1 MADINVENDI
11 VADSAVV
18 VDPTETEAE
27 PEALAETVQVASRSL
42 PSEEVSSQLVEE
54 VSAKAA
60 DQETPVE
67 APTEAAEEPA
77 EEKAID
83 VAEPAL
89 ASATAEDTTPEAQAI
104 PADDEPA
111 TEQAPEV
118 ANEEV
123 AKSVPEPASESVAV
137 PVAASIL
144 AAAAVA
150 TVGSTFDGPGG
161 STEDTP
167 SSATEPAVESTA
179 ERVAPAVV
187 EPAPE
192 PVLESA
198 ASIERSHVVDSDTKV
213 VDQGAESVQAPKDS
227 AEPAVAPLDAPV
239 EVSSPEAPIPATS
252 EPTDTDTPD
261 PAGEADERVAAP
273 EVTPDDAGGADA
285 EGTEEVAG
293 QVEELPSGSPA
304 GVAVVQP
311 SSESH
316 GEEHVVEEAMV
327 VALDEPTPT
336 PQTIAPLPI
345 TTEAADEAPAA
356 VEATQ
361 PEVIAQAQDTTQ
373 SEVIAQP
380 NDTRSVAVEDAP
392 QVAPES
398 ATPVT
403 EPSVP
408 APIDGSADTV
418 DAPALVGEV
427 PVSKAPESSSDEVEE
442 SAPVPVDAET
452 AAAVFEV
459 SPVTSETPVVTETV
473 KDAAQLSS
481 VADESTPAAES
492 TTPEPALEESQPATS
507 AVGAPS
513 DVSVPVPVVEA
524 ETQVAEEAAAVEP
537 QSTDVT
543 SKTAEEA
550 SPQTDTPAPE
560 VTQDVPVA
568 EDTKEEASSNILEIA
583 AAAVATGGV
592 AALAGTS
599 IQSVVADSRSL
610 ETQDD
615 TRHDAVE
622 PKALESKSATP
633 EDDKPAAQVDVDTDD
648 AISEDYVL
656 VDDVAIPDTEQAD
669 LHPLEEPVPVIERSV
684 VSLDDDGTVAPE
696 GTPIVK
702 EVASSEP
709 TIVDAETKD
718 LVVVESTEIPTAD
731 PQAAPIADTEASQA
745 TVQDDAVIV
754 DAADQSEALTTEPV
768 VVSIPADESVDQSR
782 PEAIPEA
789 VKTDDGVPVES
800 AVIPAT
806 IEYSSISDEVQPADV
821 NISRSLPLETQAAPA
836 EVPQSRS
843 LAIEEP
849 ATTELAAA
857 AITGAEENAPAK
869 TEAAEVAHIEEPLTE
884 TATRD
889 LAPVVETKATD
900 APNESP
906 SDDNKSLDK
915 EIAIGAGVVGV
926 LGVAAAVAA
935 TRLPSKTGPRTV
947 DLLEHYA
954 ARLDGSGS
962 SGAPESGL
970 RSRNVAGG
978 ANSLSAESSQVVD
991 GTVPLS
997 ESFHVVERAALAR
1010 EEAATSTK
1018 EKEASSEYGEEFVA
1032 LSKDGGATETD
1043 IPTPIQRQPST
1054 VGLLP
1059 GGINAAFRVP
1069 TPAVVLPDLDD
1080 PVAKQMSRAR
1090 SIRRQRRN
1098 TIKQAEEMVAAAVVI
1113 YATAE
1118 VLSPPASPTFSSPS
1132 AGVFG
1137 PSEVLSE
1144 RGGKGKEK
1152 DVETPVLLRQD
1163 YFVPGPEYEGRGR
1176 TRSRDTGAV
1185 QEGGLLSSVADLSV
1199 DDKGKTRET
1208 KTDEDKGVPVSPR
1221 RSSHHSSRQRVHRER
1236 DSRDGSKESS
1246 RHSQRHR
1253 SESHTSIKSATESA
1267 TRPRTPTRRDSAI
1280 SENTGSGSPRTRR
1293 RRTPEEQEAHDKRKE
1308 ERRRR
1313 ELEKAKEEA
1322 AEAESKIRYPT
1333 KPSSSSSTRDR
1344 SEADRRDRS
1353 EHSRRE
1359 RPEGER
1365 RERSEQERRDRPEQE
1380 KRDRPEH
1387 ERSESNHHR
1396 TSRRHSRASA
1406 DPSKPSTPTEAAT
1419 PSPSK
1424 KFFDIKHSKSSV
1436 DPNLSIKDLAPKEPS
1451 LKDLS
1456 VKHPPNASRTTTELK
1471 RSSTS
1476 RSSTKLRK
1484 SEDRI
1489 RGSEDRGSRS
1499 HRSRDEGS
1507 SKGKETRDS
1516 LAGDAKARETRETIA
1531 STAKTKD
1538 SVTSM
1543 GASGSSTS
1551 GEGDAAHRAKR
1562 QERRKE
1568 REEKK
1573 EKPGIRAAI
1582 KRFFTN

>member
-1 MADINVENDI
+1 MADVNVEND
-11 VADSAVV
+11 VVSDSAAV
-18 VDPTETEAE
+18 VDPSETEAG
-27 PEALAETVQVASRSL
+27 PVALAETVQEDLPETSVEASA
-42 PSEEVSSQLVEE
+42 EVVEE
-54 VSAKAA
+54 
-60 DQETPVE
+60 
-67 APTEAAEEPA
+67 PT
-77 EEKAID
+77 EEKAMD
-83 VAEPAL
+83 LAEPAL
-89 ASATAEDTTPEAQAI
+89 ASATAEDTTPEAQAT
-104 PADDEPA
+104 PTDDEPA

-118 ANEEV
+118 ANEELTN
-123 AKSVPEPASESVAV
+123 SVPETASESVAV

-150 TVGSTFDGPGG
+150 TVGSTFDGPAG

-179 ERVAPAVV
+179 EFVAPAVV

-198 ASIERSHVVDSDTKV
+198 ASIERSLLVDSDTKV
-213 VDQGAESVQAPKDS
+213 IDQGAESVQAPKDS
-227 AEPAVAPLDAPV
+227 AEPVVAPLDAPV

-261 PAGEADERVAAP
+261 PAGEAYERVAAP
-273 EVTPDDAGGADA
+273 EVTPDDAGRPDA

-293 QVEELPSGSPA
+293 QVEELPSGSTA
-304 GVAVVQP
+304 GVAFVQP
-311 SSESH
+311 SGESH
-316 GEEHVVEEAMV
+316 GEEHVIEEAVV
-327 VALDEPTPT
+327 VASDEPAPT
-336 PQTIAPLPI
+336 PQPLDPSPIA
-345 TTEAADEAPAA
+345 TEAADEARPD

-361 PEVIAQAQDTTQ
+361 PEDIAQPENNIQ

-380 NDTRSVAVEDAP
+380 DDTRSVAVEDAP
-392 QVAPES
+392 QVSPES
-398 ATPVT
+398 VSLVT
-403 EPSVP
+403 EPTGP
-408 APIDGSADTV
+408 APIDGSADAV
-418 DAPALVGEV
+418 DVPVLVDEV
-427 PVSKAPESSSDEVEE
+427 PASTAPESSSDAVKTP
-442 SAPVPVDAET
+442 APVPVDTET
-452 AAAVFEV
+452 AAAVVEV
-459 SPVTSETPVVTETV
+459 SPVTSETPMLTETV
-473 KDAAQLSS
+473 KDGGAHLSS
-481 VADESTPAAES
+481 VADEPTPAIES
-492 TTPEPALEESQPATS
+492 TAPEPALDESQPAAS
-507 AVGAPS
+507 AVEAPS

-524 ETQVAEEAAAVEP
+524 ETLVAEEVAAVEP

-543 SKTAEEA
+543 SKMAEEA
-550 SPQTDTPAPE
+550 SPQTNTPTPE
-560 VTQDVPVA
+560 VTENVPVA
-568 EDTKEEASSNILEIA
+568 EDTKEEESSNILEIA
-583 AAAVATGGV
+583 AAAVAAGGV
-592 AALAGTS
+592 AALAGAS

-615 TRHDAVE
+615 APHEDAE
-622 PKALESKSATP
+622 PKALDSKTATP
-633 EDDKPAAQVDVDTDD
+633 EDDKPAAQVDVGTGDP
-648 AISEDYVL
+648 ISEDYVL
-656 VDDVAIPDTEQAD
+656 VDDVPIPDTEQAD
-669 LHPLEEPVPVIERSV
+669 LHSLKEPVPVIERSV
-684 VSLDDDGTVAPE
+684 VSLDDDET
-696 GTPIVK
+696 K
-702 EVASSEP
+702 EVVSSEP

-718 LVVVESTEIPTAD
+718 LVLVESAEVSTVDT
-731 PQAAPIADTEASQA
+731 QAAPIADTEASQA
-745 TVQDDAVIV
+745 TVQEDAVIV
-754 DAADQSEALTTEPV
+754 DTADQSEALTTEPV
-768 VVSIPADESVDQSR
+768 VVSMPTDESVDQSQ
-782 PEAIPEA
+782 PEAIPKA
-789 VKTDDGVPVES
+789 VKADDGLPVES
-800 AVIPAT
+800 SVIPDI
-806 IEYSSISDEVQPADV
+806 IESSSISDEVQPAGV

-836 EVPQSRS
+836 DVPQSRS
-843 LAIEEP
+843 LEVEESV
-849 ATTELAAA
+849 TEDLPSAAYA
-857 AITGAEENAPAK
+857 GPEEKASAK
-869 TEAAEVAHIEEPLTE
+869 TEAAEVAHIEEPLTAE

-889 LAPVVETKATD
+889 LTPVVESKTTD

-906 SDDNKSLDK
+906 SDDNNSVNK

-947 DLLEHYA
+947 ELLEQYA
-954 ARLDGSGS
+954 ARLDGSGG

-978 ANSLSAESSQVVD
+978 ANPLSAESSHVVD

-1163 YFVPGPEYEGRGR
+1163 YFVPGLEYEGRGR

-1221 RSSHHSSRQRVHRER
+1221 RSSHHSSRHRVHRER

-1322 AEAESKIRYPT
+1322 AELEAKTRSPP

-1365 RERSEQERRDRPEQE
+1365 RERPEGERRDRPEQERRDRPEA
-1380 KRDRPEH
+1380 

-1406 DPSKPSTPTEAAT
+1406 DPSKPSTPTDAAT

-1424 KFFDIKHSKSSV
+1424 KFFDIKHSKGAV
-1436 DPNLSIKDLAPKEPS
+1436 DPNFSIKDLAPKEPS

>member
-1 MADINVENDI
+1 M
-11 VADSAVV
+11 
-18 VDPTETEAE
+18 
-27 PEALAETVQVASRSL
+27 ALAETVQEDSPETSVEASV
-42 PSEEVSSQLVEE
+42 EAVEE
-54 VSAKAA
+54 
-60 DQETPVE
+60 
-67 APTEAAEEPA
+67 PT

-89 ASATAEDTTPEAQAI
+89 ASVTAEDTTPEAQAT
-104 PADDEPA
+104 PANDEPA

-118 ANEEV
+118 ANEEL
-123 AKSVPEPASESVAV
+123 AKPVPEHASDSVAM

-144 AAAAVA
+144 AAAGVA
-150 TVGSTFDGPGG
+150 AVGSTFDGSTG
-161 STEDTP
+161 STDTP

-179 ERVAPAVV
+179 ELVAPAVV

-198 ASIERSHVVDSDTKV
+198 ASIERSLVVDSDTKV

-227 AEPAVAPLDAPV
+227 AEPVVAPLDAPV

-261 PAGEADERVAAP
+261 PAGKADERVAAP

-293 QVEELPSGSPA
+293 QVEELPSGSTA

-316 GEEHVVEEAMV
+316 GEEHVVEKAV
-327 VALDEPTPT
+327 VVTSDEPAPT
-336 PQTIAPLPI
+336 PQPVDPSPI
-345 TTEAADEAPAA
+345 TTEAADEVPAA

-361 PEVIAQAQDTTQ
+361 PENNTQ
-373 SEVIAQP
+373 SEVINQP
-380 NDTRSVAVEDAP
+380 DPRSIAVEDAP

-398 ATPVT
+398 VTQVT
-403 EPSVP
+403 EPTGP
-408 APIDGSADTV
+408 APIDGSADAV
-418 DAPALVGEV
+418 DAPVLVDEV
-427 PVSKAPESSSDEVEE
+427 PASTAPESSPDAVET

-452 AAAVFEV
+452 AAAVVEV
-459 SPVTSETPVVTETV
+459 SPVASETPVVTETA
-473 KDAAQLSS
+473 KDASQLSS
-481 VADESTPAAES
+481 VADESSPAVES
-492 TTPEPALEESQPATS
+492 TTPEPALEESQPTS
-507 AVGAPS
+507 SAAEAPS
-513 DVSVPVPVVEA
+513 DVSVPVSAVEA
-524 ETQVAEEAAAVEP
+524 ETQVAEEA
-537 QSTDVT
+537 
-543 SKTAEEA
+543 
-550 SPQTDTPAPE
+550 SPQADTPAPE
-560 VTQDVPVA
+560 VTEDVPVA
-568 EDTKEEASSNILEIA
+568 EDTKEEEASNILEIA
-583 AAAVATGGV
+583 AAAVAAGGV
-592 AALAGTS
+592 AALAGAS
-599 IQSVVADSRSL
+599 IQSVVADSRNL

-615 TRHDAVE
+615 ARHEDTE
-622 PKALESKSATP
+622 PKALESETATQ
-633 EDDKPAAQVDVDTDD
+633 EDDKPAAQVDTGD

-656 VDDVAIPDTEQAD
+656 VDDVPIPDTEQAD
-669 LHPLEEPVPVIERSV
+669 LHPLEEQVPVIERSV
-684 VSLDDDGTVAPE
+684 VPLDDDET
-696 GTPIVK
+696 K
-702 EVASSEP
+702 EVVSSEP
-709 TIVDAETKD
+709 TLVDAETKD
-718 LVVVESTEIPTAD
+718 LVVVESAEVPTVNT
-731 PQAAPIADTEASQA
+731 QAAPIADTEASQA

-754 DAADQSEALTTEPV
+754 DTADQSEALTTEPV
-768 VVSIPADESVDQSR
+768 GLSIPADESVHQPQ
-782 PEAIPEA
+782 PEAIPES
-789 VKTDDGVPVES
+789 VKTDDGVLVES

-806 IEYSSISDEVQPADV
+806 IEPSSISDEVQPADV
-821 NISRSLPLETQAAPA
+821 NISRSLSLETQAAPA
-836 EVPQSRS
+836 KVPPSKSLEV
-843 LAIEEP
+843 EEP
-849 ATTELAAA
+849 ATKDLPSA
-857 AITGAEENAPAK
+857 AIAGAEEKASVK
-869 TEAAEVAHIEEPLTE
+869 TQAAEVAHIEESLTTE
-884 TATRD
+884 TAARD
-889 LAPVVETKATD
+889 LTPVVESKATA

-906 SDDNKSLDK
+906 SDDKNSLDK

-947 DLLEHYA
+947 ELLEQYA
-954 ARLDGSGS
+954 ARLDGAGDSGT
-962 SGAPESGL
+962 AESGL
-970 RSRNVAGG
+970 RSRNVTGG

-1221 RSSHHSSRQRVHRER
+1221 RSSHHSSRHRVHRER

-1322 AEAESKIRYPT
+1322 AELEAKTRSPP

-1365 RERSEQERRDRPEQE
+1365 RERPEGERRERPDGERRERSEQERRDRPEQE

-1396 TSRRHSRASA
+1396 ASRRHSRASA
-1406 DPSKPSTPTEAAT
+1406 DPSKPSTPTDAAT

-1424 KFFDIKHSKSSV
+1424 KFFDIKHSKGAV
-1436 DPNLSIKDLAPKEPS
+1436 DPNFSIKDLAPKEPS

-1516 LAGDAKARETRETIA
+1516 LADDAKARETRETIA
-1531 STAKTKD
+1531 SAAKTKD